1 LIGCCDRRRWR
12 NAAHEVTVRRPS
24 SWRRA
29 KQRTRLGRRSSR
41 ATGRVRVRIDP
52 HYFGPT
58 EVDRLIAVPSKTWRK
73 LDWRHRVS
81 FDNLGDEDI
90 ARMRE
95 AKVPIKCMIETDVRF
110 HSGLFCTAL

>member
-1 LIGCCDRRRWR
+1 
-12 NAAHEVTVRRPS
+12 VTVRRPS

-95 AKVPIKCMIETDVRF
+95 AKVPLKCMIEPMCDFIPDYFAPLCRKIGSEAVY
-110 HSGLFCTAL
+110 L